1 MKAVTVSSD
10 LCLIKMFHILFSLY
24 VQKLMFLI
32 RFTQLDL
39 SCLRPVFSICMILLT
54 FGKDQLSGT
63 SPFISGSSSP
73 DIGSAQIETF

>member
-1 MKAVTVSSD
+1 
-10 LCLIKMFHILFSLY
+10 
-24 VQKLMFLI
+24 MFLI

-39 SCLRPVFSICMILLT
+39 SCLRPAFSIRMTLLT

-73 DIGSAQIETF
+73 DIGSAQTETF

>member
-1 MKAVTVSSD
+1 
-10 LCLIKMFHILFSLY
+10 MFHILFSLY

-39 SCLRPVFSICMILLT
+39 SCLRPAFSICMTLLT

-73 DIGSAQIETF
+73 DIGSAQTETF